1 MGLRHRTIARPTGDY
16 AASRCIMNVLSRQT
30 GQLLCA
36 VKCCFQIVDRK
47 VQRLCNLPRCAK
59 SVRSLDAL
67 SCLRMGVRLFCE
79 LPQHEIR
86 HDMAGLDGFRQ
97 GRVIPERM
105 RKRVEDHEARIN
117 ASAQIG
123 AM

>member
-1 MGLRHRTIARPTGDY
+1 MDFERDIVPTVSSPNCTEPRISRFVRLARLIGHLNWNTSANIG
-16 AASRCIMNVLSRQT
+16 RL
-30 GQLLCA
+30 A
-36 VKCCFQIVDRK
+36 VT
-47 VQRLCNLPRCAK
+47 NLPQCAK
-59 SVRSLDAL
+59 SVRSLGAL
-67 SCLRMGVRLFCE
+67 SCLRIGVRLFCE

-97 GRVIPERM
+97 GRIIPERM
-105 RKRVEDHEARIN
+105 RKRVEDHEACIN